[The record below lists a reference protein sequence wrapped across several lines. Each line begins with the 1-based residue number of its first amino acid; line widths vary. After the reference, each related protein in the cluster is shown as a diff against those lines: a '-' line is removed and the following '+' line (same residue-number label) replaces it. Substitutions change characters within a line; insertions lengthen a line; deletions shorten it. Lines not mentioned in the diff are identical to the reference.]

1 MDGTRPAVG
10 SNVNITLSSSPFT
23 SERKYPSVKT
33 AILMMAHGSR
43 IAEAND
49 AASEVALLV
58 REMTGFDIVE
68 VSFRELHEP
77 DIQQGIDTCV
87 ARGAGRILLMPYFL
101 FMGAHV
107 QHDLPQEIET
117 AQQRH
122 PGLIMEMGG
131 HLGAHRK
138 LAEIEAERIGEAL
151 ARLGWN

>member
-1 MDGTRPAVG
+1 M
-10 SNVNITLSSSPFT
+10 
-23 SERKYPSVKT
+23 KT

-49 AASEVALLV
+49 AARDVAKLV
-58 REMTGFDIVE
+58 QEMTGFEIVE
-68 VSFRELHEP
+68 VSFREMHEP

-87 ARGAGRILLMPYFL
+87 ARGAERILLMPYFL

-107 QHDLPQEIET
+107 QHDLPEEIET
-117 AQQRH
+117 AQKRH

-151 ARLGWN
+151 ERLGWH

>member
-1 MDGTRPAVG
+1 M
-10 SNVNITLSSSPFT
+10 
-23 SERKYPSVKT
+23 KT

-49 AASEVALLV
+49 AAREVAAMV
-58 REMTGFDIVE
+58 KEMTGFEIVE

-77 DIQQGIDTCV
+77 NIQLGIDACV
-87 ARGAGRILLMPYFL
+87 AKGAGRILLMPYFL

-107 QHDLPQEIET
+107 QHDLPEEIEM
-117 AQQRH
+117 AQKRH

-138 LAEIEAERIGEAL
+138 LAEIETERINEAL
-151 ARLGWN
+151 NRLGWN

>member
-1 MDGTRPAVG
+1 
-10 SNVNITLSSSPFT
+10 
-23 SERKYPSVKT
+23 VKT

-49 AASEVALLV
+49 TAREVAAMV
-58 REMTGFDIVE
+58 KDMTGFEIVE

-77 DIQQGIDTCV
+77 NIQQGIDTCV
-87 ARGAGRILLMPYFL
+87 SCGAERILLMPYFL

-107 QHDLPQEIET
+107 QHDLPEEIEE
-117 AQQRH
+117 AQKRH

-138 LAEIEAERIGEAL
+138 LAEIETERISEAL
-151 ARLGWN
+151 TRLGWN